1 MLYHIGKNVGLC
13 NLELIKGYYMS
24 SVSENKEE
32 AGQNNASEV
41 KAASPRSPKSP
52 KSAKKEEE

>member
-1 MLYHIGKNVGLC
+1 
-13 NLELIKGYYMS
+13 MS